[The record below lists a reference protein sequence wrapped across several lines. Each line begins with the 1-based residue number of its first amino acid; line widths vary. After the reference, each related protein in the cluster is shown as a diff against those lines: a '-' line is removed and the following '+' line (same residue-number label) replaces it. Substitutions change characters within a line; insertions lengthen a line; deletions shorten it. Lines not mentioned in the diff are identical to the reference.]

1 MPTFGVI
8 SHVFARK
15 KMLDDIARRKKWR
28 IPAVIPIWHEP
39 CKAWDNRR
47 NGRKDQPGFREAKMV
62 TMGKMKQAAMAAF
75 GAFVLTTVA
84 VGAAVGPARAV
95 ETTPVSLVSAEVSG
109 QALA

>member
-1 MPTFGVI
+1 
-8 SHVFARK
+8 
-15 KMLDDIARRKKWR
+15 
-28 IPAVIPIWHEP
+28 
-39 CKAWDNRR
+39 
-47 NGRKDQPGFREAKMV
+47 MV